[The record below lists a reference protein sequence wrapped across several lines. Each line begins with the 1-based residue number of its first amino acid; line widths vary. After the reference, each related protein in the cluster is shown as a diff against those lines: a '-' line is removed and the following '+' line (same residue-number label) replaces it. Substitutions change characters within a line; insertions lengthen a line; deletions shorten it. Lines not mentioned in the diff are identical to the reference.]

1 MTAPIIYYL
10 PTPLYHYHPCM
21 LLPLPAAA
29 PSGDGCDD
37 EVIPLPYYSTV
48 FHGDLSQRIVDCCR
62 FNQTYIT
69 VDLSATFDLILF
81 LFVDLVSLF
90 IVW

>member
-1 MTAPIIYYL
+1 MHGFYRYR
-10 PTPLYHYHPCM
+10 PLLH
-21 LLPLPAAA
+21 LLT
-29 PSGDGCDD
+29 SDD
-37 EVIPLPYYSTV
+37 KVIPLPYYSTV